1 MTPSEVFVLA
11 FLIGLLSGLRS
22 MTPIAVVAWG
32 ANRGLLHLRGT
43 TLAFLHSPV
52 AAIIFTILA
61 LIELVADKLP
71 STPSRTKPAGLIAR
85 MALGGLAGAAVAF
98 SGGQALGLGW
108 FLGAAAGLAG
118 AFLGYEV
125 RTRSVKALKV
135 PDLAVALVED
145 IVAIGGSILVV
156 TRF

>member
-1 MTPSEVFVLA
+1 MLEWRADSNTEIGLSFWHEAFMTPSEVFVLA

-32 ANRGLLHLRGT
+32 ANRGLLNLRGT
-43 TLAFLHSPV
+43 TLAFLHSPA
-52 AAIIFTILA
+52 AAIVFTILA

-118 AFLGYEV
+118 AFL
-125 RTRSVKALKV
+125 
-135 PDLAVALVED
+135 
-145 IVAIGGSILVV
+145 
-156 TRF
+156 